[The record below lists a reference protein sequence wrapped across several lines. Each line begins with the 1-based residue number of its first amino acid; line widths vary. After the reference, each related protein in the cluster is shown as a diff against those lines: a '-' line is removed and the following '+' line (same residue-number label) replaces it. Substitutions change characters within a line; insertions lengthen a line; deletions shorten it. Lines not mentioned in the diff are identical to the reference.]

1 MKILILGA
9 GKMGVWLSDALCLQH
24 EVAIYDTD
32 ISRLRY
38 VFNTIRLT
46 ELSEIA
52 AFSPDLM
59 INAVHLQHTIKAFE
73 AVTNLLPANCILCD
87 IASVKNGLRSYYQKT
102 ERPFVSVH
110 PMFGPTF
117 ASLNNLSN
125 HHAIII
131 DESDEAGKQFF
142 IRFFGSLGIHLHSYT
157 FDEHDQTIAY
167 SLSIPFASTLV
178 FGANMKRQKAPGT
191 TFEKHLNIARGLLSE
206 DDHLLSEIL
215 FNKYTVPQLRQISGS
230 LEMLMDIIE
239 RKDTLAMH
247 SFLQNIRA
255 NLSDSSFV

>member
-1 MKILILGA
+1 M
-9 GKMGVWLSDALCLQH
+9 
-24 EVAIYDTD
+24 
-32 ISRLRY
+32 
-38 VFNTIRLT
+38 
-46 ELSEIA
+46 
-52 AFSPDLM
+52 
-59 INAVHLQHTIKAFE
+59 
-73 AVTNLLPANCILCD
+73 
-87 IASVKNGLRSYYQKT
+87 
-102 ERPFVSVH
+102 
-110 PMFGPTF
+110 
-117 ASLNNLSN
+117 
-125 HHAIII
+125 
-131 DESDEAGKQFF
+131 
-142 IRFFGSLGIHLHSYT
+142 GIHLHSYT

-239 RKDTLAMH
+239 RKDTLAMR